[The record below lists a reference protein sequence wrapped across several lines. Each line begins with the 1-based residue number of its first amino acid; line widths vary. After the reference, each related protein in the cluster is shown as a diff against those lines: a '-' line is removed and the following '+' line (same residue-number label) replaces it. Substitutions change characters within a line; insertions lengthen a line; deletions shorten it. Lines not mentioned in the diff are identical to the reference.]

1 MIPEKGCTCW
11 AKKKQR
17 STEMGDW
24 NRKLEGSTL
33 SYWKQ
38 AISSSFSSR
47 YEGSRKLSSC
57 VAISWPG
64 KSWGPVVSLSYNNR
78 WRAKPLWSLLL
89 SSNDA
94 SPTLSVIEKNMHYST
109 KAKFAGII
117 VEYLH
122 MCRETWFAEPTKYNA
137 TLQMKK
143 AFARYPKIYH
153 TRLDENAGNR
163 LLLLTQVR
171 VCIWQL
177 QQVFG

>member
-122 MCRETWFAEPTKYNA
+122 MCVEKPDSQNPPNTMQHYKWRKHLLGTQRFTTPDW
-137 TLQMKK
+137 MKMQGIG
-143 AFARYPKIYH
+143 YYY
-153 TRLDENAGNR
+153 
-163 LLLLTQVR
+163 
-171 VCIWQL
+171 
-177 QQVFG
+177 